1 MNKRITGFVLL
12 AALIG
17 IFYTVGFAADIT
29 SGVEI
34 DNGIMHIYGEVDSKE
49 QSEVL
54 VRVVNDTGNA
64 VQMEDIV
71 YIEQKA
77 VNDDGSFDFY
87 FELPE
92 TDVAEGEFVPAKY
105 RYAVGIEEDSL
116 EFKSGVIEYYGVA
129 YQKSVIQKL
138 NAAKAEQIDKAI
150 EEIKS
155 VLQDSS
161 DKLYIGAD
169 IYNTYIHSH
178 TITDSLAAYFAK
190 LPELSEDNVTELK
203 EQLNEAAA
211 VSMLRDI
218 RDSSVELS
226 ELFEDSPVVAA
237 LGLADSSAMKT
248 YDDFKNVCGAEILL
262 TYASSEFKNASE
274 SKAAFEFAAVSC
286 ALKESLSAS
295 QVESV
300 LTANEAILEIDVGKY
315 DLTNEELMR
324 LAGIDID
331 NLTDVKDRI
340 KDIINSRNG
349 NGGNSGSSGG
359 GNPSVSNPGGNI
371 IIPLPV
377 DEEADIKQKKPFND
391 LEGYEWAEPS
401 IEALFES
408 GVIKGK
414 GEKIFAP
421 NDVITREE
429 FLQMLVIGLDIK
441 YDGED
446 KPIFADVDENQW
458 YTQSIYYAYSAGI
471 IKGISENE
479 FGIGAAIK
487 REDAAVMA
495 YRALQKFNLIDDS
508 IEYVSDFTDGD
519 MISEYADQP
528 VAAMQH
534 IGVISGYETG
544 EFRPYNSI
552 TRAEAA
558 VIIKKLTEL
567 KADTM

>member
-1 MNKRITGFVLL
+1 M
-12 AALIG
+12 
-17 IFYTVGFAADIT
+17 
-29 SGVEI
+29 
-34 DNGIMHIYGEVDSKE
+34 
-49 QSEVL
+49 
-54 VRVVNDTGNA
+54 
-64 VQMEDIV
+64 
-71 YIEQKA
+71 
-77 VNDDGSFDFY
+77 
-87 FELPE
+87 
-92 TDVAEGEFVPAKY
+92 
-105 RYAVGIEEDSL
+105 
-116 EFKSGVIEYYGVA
+116 
-129 YQKSVIQKL
+129 
-138 NAAKAEQIDKAI
+138 
-150 EEIKS
+150 
-155 VLQDSS
+155 
-161 DKLYIGAD
+161 
-169 IYNTYIHSH
+169 
-178 TITDSLAAYFAK
+178 
-190 LPELSEDNVTELK
+190 
-203 EQLNEAAA
+203 
-211 VSMLRDI
+211 
-218 RDSSVELS
+218 
-226 ELFEDSPVVAA
+226 
-237 LGLADSSAMKT
+237 
-248 YDDFKNVCGAEILL
+248 
-262 TYASSEFKNASE
+262 
-274 SKAAFEFAAVSC
+274 SC